1 MIRHKLAYIFAT
13 GIGSGYSPFAPGTVG
28 SLFALII
35 FVVLPFGNIHWLA
48 ICILFFFIGV
58 WAAKIVEEKHG
69 NDPGIIVID
78 EFVGQWISLLFLPRT
93 IMVYLAAFL
102 LFRIFDIL
110 KPFPAND
117 SQKLTHGWG
126 VMIDDVI
133 AGIYTNLVLQ
143 IVIWVL

>member
-1 MIRHKLAYIFAT
+1 MIRNRLAYIFAT
-13 GIGSGYSPFAPGTVG
+13 GLGSGYTPFAPGTAG
-28 SLFALII
+28 SLLALFIYLLVPLDNYVWLII
-35 FVVLPFGNIHWLA
+35 CTIV
-48 ICILFFFIGV
+48 FFIGV
-58 WAAKIVEEKHG
+58 WAANIVEEKHG

-78 EFVGQWISLLFLPRT
+78 EFVGQWISLLFLPGT
-93 IMVYLAAFL
+93 LMVYMAAFL

-117 SQKLTHGWG
+117 SQKITHGWG

-133 AGIYTNLVLQ
+133 AGIYANLVLQ

>member
-1 MIRHKLAYIFAT
+1 M
-13 GIGSGYSPFAPGTVG
+13 
-28 SLFALII
+28 
-35 FVVLPFGNIHWLA
+35 
-48 ICILFFFIGV
+48 
-58 WAAKIVEEKHG
+58 EEKHG

-78 EFVGQWISLLFLPRT
+78 EFVGQWISLLFLPR
-93 IMVYLAAFL
+93 ILWIYVAAFM

-117 SQKLTHGWG
+117 SQKLKHGWG

-143 IVIWVL
+143 LLIWVL

>member
-1 MIRHKLAYIFAT
+1 MIRNKFAYIIAT
-13 GIGSGYSPFAPGTVG
+13 GMGSGYSPFAPGTAG
-28 SLFALII
+28 SLFALLI
-35 FVVLPFGNIHWLA
+35 FLVLPLNNYYWLA
-48 ICILFFFIGV
+48 ICIPVFFIGV

-93 IMVYLAAFL
+93 LLIYIAAFL
-102 LFRIFDIL
+102 LFRMFDIY

-117 SQKLTHGWG
+117 SQKLSHGWG

-133 AGIYTNLVLQ
+133 AGVYTNLVLQ